1 MIRSMTGF
9 GREQAVVSGREIIAE
24 IRSVNHKFFEF
35 SSKLPRNYQY
45 LEPKLK
51 TMLKEKITRGKVELS
66 LLVYNID
73 VKDTSVK
80 VNEQVASQY
89 IEAIRTIAPDLGIT
103 DDLSA
108 SDLFRIPDVFTVIK
122 EETDEEQLWADISSV
137 VGSALDKFIAMRET
151 EGAALKADVLEKADV
166 IEDMVSKVEIYS
178 PESTAA
184 YRKKLEDK
192 LKEILGSSD
201 IDEQRILTEAA
212 IFSEKTAVD
221 EETVRLHSH
230 LSQLR
235 SMLDSDKEIGRK
247 LERLDSHTMQL
258 KNILSNS
265 NQPDGKKLDFLVQ
278 EMNREANTIGSKAQ
292 DIEIAHTVVDI
303 KAEIEKI
310 REQIQNIE

>member
-9 GREQAVVSGREIIAE
+9 GREQAVINGREIIAE

-151 EGAALKADVLEKADV
+151 EGAALKADVRYTRPKAPPHT
-166 IEDMVSKVEIYS
+166 ERSLRTSSKRYS
-178 PESTAA
+178 AH
-184 YRKKLEDK
+184 
-192 LKEILGSSD
+192 
-201 IDEQRILTEAA
+201 RILTSREYSPRRLYSPKRQPLTKKRYVCTHTFHSCAQC
-212 IFSEKTAVD
+212 STA
-221 EETVRLHSH
+221 TR
-230 LSQLR
+230 R
-235 SMLDSDKEIGRK
+235 
-247 LERLDSHTMQL
+247 
-258 KNILSNS
+258 
-265 NQPDGKKLDFLVQ
+265 
-278 EMNREANTIGSKAQ
+278 
-292 DIEIAHTVVDI
+292 
-303 KAEIEKI
+303 
-310 REQIQNIE
+310 

>member
-9 GREQAVVSGREIIAE
+9 GREQAVINGREIIVE
-24 IRSVNHKFFEF
+24 IRSVNHKYFEF
-35 SSKLPRNYQY
+35 SSKLPRSYQY
-45 LEPKLK
+45 LEPQLK
-51 TMLKEKITRGKVELS
+51 SLLKERITRGKVELS

-73 VKDTSVK
+73 VRDTSVT
-80 VNEQVASQY
+80 VNEQVAAQY
-89 IEAIRTIAPDLGIT
+89 IEAIRKIVPDLGIT

-122 EETDEEQLWADISSV
+122 EEADEEQLWKDISSV
-137 VGSALDKFIAMRET
+137 AIAALDKFITMRET
-151 EGAALKADVLEKADV
+151 EGASLKADVLEKAAV
-166 IEDMVSKVEIYS
+166 IEDMVNKVEVYS

-201 IDEQRILTEAA
+201 IDEQRIITEAA

-230 LSQLR
+230 LAQLR
-235 SMLDSDKEIGRK
+235 DMLDSDKEIGRK
-247 LERLDSHTMQL
+247 L
-258 KNILSNS
+258 
-265 NQPDGKKLDFLVQ
+265 DFLVQ
-278 EMNREANTIGSKAQ
+278 EINRETNTIGSKAS
-292 DIEIAHTVVDI
+292 DIRITRLVVDM
-303 KAEIEKI
+303 KSEIEKI

>member
-9 GREQAVVSGREIIAE
+9 GREQAVINGREIIAE

-89 IEAIRTIAPDLGIT
+89 IEAIRTI
-103 DDLSA
+103 
-108 SDLFRIPDVFTVIK
+108 RIPDVFTVIK

-247 LERLDSHTMQL
+247 L
-258 KNILSNS
+258 
-265 NQPDGKKLDFLVQ
+265 DFLVQ
-278 EMNREANTIGSKAQ
+278 ELKTMIRSRESTRSSIYFNVTP
-292 DIEIAHTVVDI
+292 
-303 KAEIEKI
+303 
-310 REQIQNIE
+310 RERYFF

>member
-1 MIRSMTGF
+1 MTGF
-9 GREQAVVSGREIIAE
+9 GREQAVINGREIIAE

-35 SSKLPRNYQY
+35 SSKIPRNYQY

-184 YRKKLEDK
+184 R
-192 LKEILGSSD
+192 SSKTSSKRYSAH
-201 IDEQRILTEAA
+201 RILTSREYSPRRLYSPKRQPLTKKRYVCTHTFHSCAQC
-212 IFSEKTAVD
+212 STA
-221 EETVRLHSH
+221 TR
-230 LSQLR
+230 R
-235 SMLDSDKEIGRK
+235 
-247 LERLDSHTMQL
+247 
-258 KNILSNS
+258 
-265 NQPDGKKLDFLVQ
+265 
-278 EMNREANTIGSKAQ
+278 
-292 DIEIAHTVVDI
+292 
-303 KAEIEKI
+303 
-310 REQIQNIE
+310 

>member
-1 MIRSMTGF
+1 M
-9 GREQAVVSGREIIAE
+9 
-24 IRSVNHKFFEF
+24 
-35 SSKLPRNYQY
+35 
-45 LEPKLK
+45 
-51 TMLKEKITRGKVELS
+51 
-66 LLVYNID
+66 
-73 VKDTSVK
+73 
-80 VNEQVASQY
+80 
-89 IEAIRTIAPDLGIT
+89 
-103 DDLSA
+103 
-108 SDLFRIPDVFTVIK
+108 IK

-151 EGAALKADVLEKADV
+151 EGAALKADVLEKAGV

-178 PESTAA
+178 PKSTAA

-192 LKEILGSSD
+192 LKEILCSSD

-247 LERLDSHTMQL
+247 L
-258 KNILSNS
+258 
-265 NQPDGKKLDFLVQ
+265 DFLVQ
-278 EMNREANTIGSKAQ
+278 EINRETNTIGSKAA
-292 DIEIAHTVVDI
+292 DIRITRLVVDM
-303 KAEIEKI
+303 KSEIEKI

>member
-9 GREQAVVSGREIIAE
+9 GREQAVINGREIIVE

-35 SSKLPRNYQY
+35 SSKLPRSYQY
-45 LEPKLK
+45 LEPQLK
-51 TMLKEKITRGKVELS
+51 SLLKERITRGKVELS

-73 VKDTSVK
+73 VRDTSVT
-80 VNEQVASQY
+80 VNEQVAAQY
-89 IEAIRTIAPDLGIT
+89 IEAIRKIVPDLGIT

-122 EETDEEQLWADISSV
+122 EEADEEQLWKDISSV
-137 VGSALDKFIAMRET
+137 AIAALDKFITMRET
-151 EGAALKADVLEKADV
+151 EGASLKADVLEKAAV
-166 IEDMVSKVEIYS
+166 IEDMVNKVEVYS

-201 IDEQRILTEAA
+201 IDEQRIITEAA

-230 LSQLR
+230 LAQLR
-235 SMLDSDKEIGRK
+235 DMLDSDKEIGRK
-247 LERLDSHTMQL
+247 L
-258 KNILSNS
+258 
-265 NQPDGKKLDFLVQ
+265 DFLVQ
-278 EMNREANTIGSKAQ
+278 EINRETNTIGSKAS
-292 DIEIAHTVVDI
+292 DIRITRLVVDM
-303 KAEIEKI
+303 KSEIEKI

>member
-9 GREQAVVSGREIIAE
+9 GREQAVINGREIIAE

-151 EGAALKADVLEKADV
+151 EGAALKADV

-247 LERLDSHTMQL
+247 L
-258 KNILSNS
+258 
-265 NQPDGKKLDFLVQ
+265 DFLVQ
-278 EMNREANTIGSKAQ
+278 EINRETNTIGSKAA
-292 DIEIAHTVVDI
+292 DIRITRLVVDM
-303 KAEIEKI
+303 KSEIEKI

>member
-9 GREQAVVSGREIIAE
+9 GREQAVINGREIIVE

-35 SSKLPRNYQY
+35 SAKLPRSFQY
-45 LEPKLK
+45 LEAQLK
-51 TMLKEKITRGKVELS
+51 SLLKEKITRGKVELS

-73 VKDTSVK
+73 VRDTSVT
-80 VNEQVASQY
+80 VNEQVAAQY
-89 IEAIRTIAPDLGIT
+89 IEAIRKIVPDLGIT

-122 EETDEEQLWADISSV
+122 EEADEEQLWKDISSV
-137 VGSALDKFIAMRET
+137 ASAALDKFIAMRET
-151 EGAALKADVLEKADV
+151 EGAALKADVLEKAAV
-166 IEDMVSKVEIYS
+166 IEDMVNKVEVYS

-201 IDEQRILTEAA
+201 IDEQRITEAA

-230 LSQLR
+230 LAQLR
-235 SMLDSDKEIGRK
+235 DMLDSDKEIGRK
-247 LERLDSHTMQL
+247 L
-258 KNILSNS
+258 
-265 NQPDGKKLDFLVQ
+265 DFLVQ
-278 EMNREANTIGSKAQ
+278 EINRETNTIGSKAS
-292 DIEIAHTVVDI
+292 DIRITRLVVDM
-303 KAEIEKI
+303 KSEIEKI

>member
-184 YRKKLEDK
+184 YRKKLEVHAWSRF
-192 LKEILGSSD
+192 EGNAHG
-201 IDEQRILTEAA
+201 AA
-212 IFSEKTAVD
+212 AA
-221 EETVRLHSH
+221 RLCA
-230 LSQLR
+230 
-235 SMLDSDKEIGRK
+235 G
-247 LERLDSHTMQL
+247 
-258 KNILSNS
+258 
-265 NQPDGKKLDFLVQ
+265 KLDGRFEVVNMQELVWRLRMSRHPEQ
-278 EMNREANTIGSKAQ
+278 TLEYLN
-292 DIEIAHTVVDI
+292 
-303 KAEIEKI
+303 KI
-310 REQIQNIE
+310 F

>member
-1 MIRSMTGF
+1 MCIRD
-9 GREQAVVSGREIIAE
+9 R
-24 IRSVNHKFFEF
+24 
-35 SSKLPRNYQY
+35 
-45 LEPKLK
+45 
-51 TMLKEKITRGKVELS
+51 
-66 LLVYNID
+66 
-73 VKDTSVK
+73 
-80 VNEQVASQY
+80 
-89 IEAIRTIAPDLGIT
+89 
-103 DDLSA
+103 
-108 SDLFRIPDVFTVIK
+108 
-122 EETDEEQLWADISSV
+122 
-137 VGSALDKFIAMRET
+137 T

-247 LERLDSHTMQL
+247 L
-258 KNILSNS
+258 
-265 NQPDGKKLDFLVQ
+265 DFLVQ
-278 EMNREANTIGSKAQ
+278 EINRETNTIGSKAA
-292 DIEIAHTVVDI
+292 DIRITRLVVDM
-303 KAEIEKI
+303 KSEIEKI

>member
-9 GREQAVVSGREIIAE
+9 GREQAVINGREIIAE

-184 YRKKLEDK
+184 YRKRLEDK

-221 EETVRLHSH
+221 EENGTSALPPFTAALNAR
-230 LSQLR
+230 QR
-235 SMLDSDKEIGRK
+235 QGR
-247 LERLDSHTMQL
+247 
-258 KNILSNS
+258 
-265 NQPDGKKLDFLVQ
+265 
-278 EMNREANTIGSKAQ
+278 
-292 DIEIAHTVVDI
+292 
-303 KAEIEKI
+303 
-310 REQIQNIE
+310 

>member
-9 GREQAVVSGREIIAE
+9 GREQTVINGREIIVE

-35 SSKLPRNYQY
+35 SAKLPRSFQY
-45 LEPKLK
+45 LESKLK
-51 TMLKEKITRGKVELS
+51 TLLKEKITRGKVELS

-73 VKDTSVK
+73 VRDTTVS
-80 VNEQVASQY
+80 VNEQVAAQY
-89 IEAIRTIAPDLGIT
+89 IEAIRKIAPDLGIT

-122 EETDEEQLWADISSV
+122 EETDEEQLWQDISSV
-137 VGSALDKFIAMRET
+137 ANGALDKFIAMRET
-151 EGAALKADVLEKADV
+151 EGAALKADVLEKASV
-166 IEDMVSKVEIYS
+166 IENMVNKVEVYS

-201 IDEQRILTEAA
+201 IDEQRIITEAA

-230 LSQLR
+230 LAQLR
-235 SMLDSDKEIGRK
+235 DMLDSDKEIGRK
-247 LERLDSHTMQL
+247 L
-258 KNILSNS
+258 
-265 NQPDGKKLDFLVQ
+265 DFLVQ
-278 EMNREANTIGSKAQ
+278 EINRETNTIGSKAS
-292 DIEIAHTVVDI
+292 DIRITRLVVDM
-303 KAEIEKI
+303 KSEIEKI

>member
-9 GREQAVVSGREIIAE
+9 GREQAVINGREIIAE

-108 SDLFRIPDVFTVIK
+108 SDLFRIPRSEELELFDVFTVIK

-247 LERLDSHTMQL
+247 L
-258 KNILSNS
+258 
-265 NQPDGKKLDFLVQ
+265 DFLVQ
-278 EMNREANTIGSKAQ
+278 EINRETNTIGSKAA
-292 DIEIAHTVVDI
+292 DIRITRLVVDM
-303 KAEIEKI
+303 KSEIEKI

>member
-1 MIRSMTGF
+1 
-9 GREQAVVSGREIIAE
+9 
-24 IRSVNHKFFEF
+24 
-35 SSKLPRNYQY
+35 
-45 LEPKLK
+45 
-51 TMLKEKITRGKVELS
+51 MLKEKITRGKVELS

-151 EGAALKADVLEKADV
+151 EGAALKADV

-247 LERLDSHTMQL
+247 L
-258 KNILSNS
+258 
-265 NQPDGKKLDFLVQ
+265 DFLVQ
-278 EMNREANTIGSKAQ
+278 EINRETNTIGSKAA
-292 DIEIAHTVVDI
+292 DIRITRLVVDM
-303 KAEIEKI
+303 KSEIEKI

>member
-9 GREQAVVSGREIIAE
+9 GREQAVINGREIIAE

-80 VNEQVASQY
+80 VNEQVAS
-89 IEAIRTIAPDLGIT
+89 
-103 DDLSA
+103 
-108 SDLFRIPDVFTVIK
+108 IK
-122 EETDEEQLWADISSV
+122 EETDAAQLWADISSV

-184 YRKKLEDK
+184 YRKRLEDK

-247 LERLDSHTMQL
+247 L
-258 KNILSNS
+258 
-265 NQPDGKKLDFLVQ
+265 DFLVQ
-278 EMNREANTIGSKAQ
+278 EINRETNTIGSKAA
-292 DIEIAHTVVDI
+292 DIRITRLVVDM
-303 KAEIEKI
+303 KSEIEKI

>member
-151 EGAALKADVLEKADV
+151 EGAALKADILEKADV

-247 LERLDSHTMQL
+247 L
-258 KNILSNS
+258 
-265 NQPDGKKLDFLVQ
+265 DFLVQ
-278 EMNREANTIGSKAQ
+278 EINRETNTIGSKAA
-292 DIEIAHTVVDI
+292 DIRITRLVVDM
-303 KAEIEKI
+303 KSEIEKI

>member
-9 GREQAVVSGREIIAE
+9 GREQAVINGREIIAE

-166 IEDMVSKVEIYS
+166 IEDMVSKV
-178 PESTAA
+178 
-184 YRKKLEDK
+184 
-192 LKEILGSSD
+192 D

-247 LERLDSHTMQL
+247 L
-258 KNILSNS
+258 
-265 NQPDGKKLDFLVQ
+265 DFLVQ
-278 EMNREANTIGSKAQ
+278 EINRETNTIGSKAA
-292 DIEIAHTVVDI
+292 DIRITRLVVDM
-303 KAEIEKI
+303 KSEIEKI